1 MRVGPFVPQQR
12 DPRFLQLITLVMGQK
27 QQLLW
32 DLPPAETYAMN
43 RAIYDLPRAQADETQ
58 KTLVELLDIGDL
70 IGKPTRQLSLGER
83 MKCEL
88 VAALL
93 HRPRV
98 LFLDEPT
105 IGLDV
110 SMQAKMRE
118 FIRDYNQRFGAA
130 VLLTSHYMDDVT
142 ALCPRV
148 IVIDHGHLI
157 YDGDLQELV
166 RRVRPDK
173 RVSIRLSAPIE
184 RAQLDKL
191 GVVVSAD
198 AAQVV
203 LSVPAVKVNVVVRD
217 ALATLPVVDLTI
229 EDPPLE
235 EVMREMFSA
244 QREARATERCRDAS
258 AARSAPTRR
267 CCAWGCPRSS
277 PTAPSSWSGSSPPT
291 CRSSCWRSG
300 TRSRADGAVGRF
312 DQKEFTAYYLAVQ
325 AVRLLTSTWV
335 VWQMSMEIRDG
346 TLSAKLLRPVHPL
359 FAYSAEHLA
368 AVPLRALVVSPIV
381 AILVYTAGDRL
392 AIHDPALLAIFLASL
407 LGAWLLIFFTM
418 VLLGALAF
426 YMESA
431 LGLFELWLGIHA
443 IFSGYLIPLEVL
455 PSWIRGATRVLPF
468 RYMLGFPVETLVG
481 LETRAGGAA
490 RARPCS
496 GATSGSSSR

>member
-1 MRVGPFVPQQR
+1 
-12 DPRFLQLITLVMGQK
+12 
-27 QQLLW
+27 
-32 DLPPAETYAMN
+32 
-43 RAIYDLPRAQADETQ
+43 
-58 KTLVELLDIGDL
+58 
-70 IGKPTRQLSLGER
+70 

-217 ALATLPVVDLTI
+217 ALATLPVLDLTI

-244 QREARATERCRDAS
+244 QRETRD
-258 AARSAPTRR
+258 R
-267 CCAWGCPRSS
+267 
-277 PTAPSSWSGSSPPT
+277 
-291 CRSSCWRSG
+291 
-300 TRSRADGAVGRF
+300 
-312 DQKEFTAYYLAVQ
+312 
-325 AVRLLTSTWV
+325 
-335 VWQMSMEIRDG
+335 
-346 TLSAKLLRPVHPL
+346 
-359 FAYSAEHLA
+359 
-368 AVPLRALVVSPIV
+368 AVP
-381 AILVYTAGDRL
+381 
-392 AIHDPALLAIFLASL
+392 
-407 LGAWLLIFFTM
+407 
-418 VLLGALAF
+418 
-426 YMESA
+426 
-431 LGLFELWLGIHA
+431 
-443 IFSGYLIPLEVL
+443 
-455 PSWIRGATRVLPF
+455 
-468 RYMLGFPVETLVG
+468 
-481 LETRAGGAA
+481 
-490 RARPCS
+490 
-496 GATSGSSSR
+496 